1 MESKNILQDLM
12 TVSSILSLPPLPTWP
27 LKLKVILKKCKYV
40 YIYFLVI
47 LFKSF
52 LFPAGQLMQV
62 FSYPNMPTYGPK
74 ELKKKSCNV
83 FLPTI
88 CPLTRSQS
96 FLSVWRPPV
105 EFCKI
110 WVWYLCSKFP
120 PLAENDK
127 YLFCRPSVIIC
138 VSH

>member
-1 MESKNILQDLM
+1 M

-96 FLSVWRPPV
+96 FLSVWRP
-105 EFCKI
+105 
-110 WVWYLCSKFP
+110 LQNS
-120 PLAENDK
+120 AK
-127 YLFCRPSVIIC
+127 YQHI
-138 VSH
+138 